1 MKIDLRG
8 ISQRQVE
15 SMLTPWRDAKL
26 PPKPP
31 KGWIRA
37 IREGLGM
44 PASYLARKMSVEQS
58 TVKRYEDAEAGGAI
72 SLKTLQ
78 RIADALGCEL
88 KYALV
93 PKKTLPLLIQDQ
105 ALSVTR
111 ERMKAVSHTMA
122 LEDQSTSVPEQEALI
137 QEQADDL
144 IKGSWRDLWR

>member
-1 MKIDLRG
+1 
-8 ISQRQVE
+8 
-15 SMLTPWRDAKL
+15 
-26 PPKPP
+26 
-31 KGWIRA
+31 
-37 IREGLGM
+37 
-44 PASYLARKMSVEQS
+44 MSVEQS